1 MGETEV
7 RRVRSGLHDHRIRE
21 ERLRIHSKS
30 PVLRGGRAMAFALV
44 AATAVSAF
52 GTATASAAD
61 KMVVEEPGLKPY
73 AVVDMTIPEPL
84 TAEPGDPARGK
95 KIFIGRKKGNC
106 LTCHSAPIPEE
117 QFHGNVGPD
126 LRGVGDRMTPAEMRL
141 RIVNPTIINPGT
153 QMFAFYHV
161 ADLRQ
166 VKKEFQGKPLLEAQ
180 EIEDVIAYL
189 SALKGDSAGPGPV
202 ASDGGGDDGD

>member
-1 MGETEV
+1 M
-7 RRVRSGLHDHRIRE
+7 RIP
-21 ERLRIHSKS
+21 SKS
-30 PVLRGGRAMAFALV
+30 PVLRGGWAFVV
-44 AATAVSAF
+44 AAVTAMAVSAVS
-52 GTATASAAD
+52 AASAAATD
-61 KMVVEEPGLKPY
+61 KTVVEEPGLKPY
-73 AVVDMTIPEPL
+73 TVVGMAIPEPL
-84 TAEPGDPARGK
+84 TTEPGDPARGK

-106 LTCHSAPIPEE
+106 LTCHTAPIPEE

-141 RIVNPTIINPGT
+141 RIVNPMIINPDT

-166 VKKEFQGKPLLEAQ
+166 VKKEFQGKPLLEPQ
-180 EIEDVIAYL
+180 EVEDVIAYL
-189 SALKGDSAGPGPV
+189 SSLKGDSAGPGPV